1 MVLSILEVR
10 LENYQYNPTQI
21 QKVGI
26 VLNLL
31 LLVGKMIVGT
41 IGEIGI
47 GVQSGL
53 PVILKLP
60 KMMKI
65 FLR

>member
-41 IGEIGI
+41 IGEIDI